1 MIKPVSFLDWGVP
14 IVLVVKRDGIIQI
27 CRNYKL
33 TVNAVAKTDSY
44 HLPCIEDSFASLS
57 HGKTFTKLDLA
68 HAYQQISLAEDA
80 QNLTTINTHKG
91 WFQHTRLPFGVT
103 PAPALFH
110 SRASPTPVMTS

>member
-1 MIKPVSFLDWGVP
+1 MTKPVSFSDWGVP
-14 IVLVVKRDGIIQI
+14 IVPVVKRDGIIQI

-33 TVNAVAKTDSY
+33 TVNAVSKTDSY

-68 HAYQQISLAEDA
+68 HAYQQIPLAEDA

-91 WFQHTRLPFGVT
+91 LFQHTRLPFGVT
-103 PAPALFH
+103 PAPALFQQH
-110 SRASPTPVMTS
+110 PLGRHQHL